1 MPTDKPVIN
10 IIIDEELLKRIE
22 EYRYSNHIPSRTE
35 AIRKL
40 IESGLACRCSRQEHP
55 PGE

>member
-35 AIRKL
+35 AIRNL
-40 IESGLACRCSRQEHP
+40 IVSGLACRCSQEHP
-55 PGE
+55 PGK